1 MTITVLAQSG
11 YTPWNVR
18 KFHFITAISNLA
30 SPTLVELGAG
40 TDVTPQVTAYDGFY
54 QEGVTVDSQSFVGPA
69 LKLAGPPTLA
79 DSSMTFR
86 ASATAADDIR
96 GTLHD
101 GDVKTLVIYPE
112 GLVAAGGDVL
122 DAFKVQVTSMQ
133 KSTDPNEAATIM
145 VTFALIATPAF
156 SVTIPLT

>member
-1 MTITVLAQSG
+1 
-11 YTPWNVR
+11 
-18 KFHFITAISNLA
+18 
-30 SPTLVELGAG
+30 
-40 TDVTPQVTAYDGFY
+40 
-54 QEGVTVDSQSFVGPA
+54 
-69 LKLAGPPTLA
+69 
-79 DSSMTFR
+79 
-86 ASATAADDIR
+86 
-96 GTLHD
+96 
-101 GDVKTLVIYPE
+101 VKTLVIYPE